1 MTLMAMIAMTASLTL
16 AQPATTQPAP
26 SATPTVSAAPAAQPA
41 VAPAPQTTAPKV
53 VGMPDG
59 AQTTTSPAAGTS
71 APTSQP
77 LPAPASSPWSGMFPL
92 FMITILFVFMIFM
105 SMMTGRKERKR
116 RVEMISALSTNDR
129 VRMLGGIIGTIAEIK
144 DDEVVVRV
152 DESTNTRIRFA
163 KSAVDQV
170 IRKNGASST
179 GGKGTG
185 EIAEAKLSPQ
195 RV

>member
-1 MTLMAMIAMTASLTL
+1 MTLMAMIAMTASLAL

-26 SATPTVSAAPAAQPA
+26 ATTPTVSAAPATTP
-41 VAPAPQTTAPKV
+41 VVTAPAPTAPPKV

-59 AQTTTSPAAGTS
+59 AQTTTTPGSGTV

-77 LPAPASSPWSGMFPL
+77 LPAPAAGGLSSMFPL
-92 FMITILFVFMIFM
+92 LMITVLFVFMIFM

-116 RVEMISALSTNDR
+116 RAEMISALSTNDR

-170 IRKNGASST
+170 IRKNGPST
-179 GGKGTG
+179 PGGKGAG